1 MNKTT
6 LALVVIAVLAVA
18 SSLYSWYKPQP
29 IITKTEYI
37 RVPEI
42 KETVRIKRVKVP
54 GPERLVTIEKEVVV
68 NKLNLPDWIK
78 NDKDIQVIATAS
90 IEPYEG
96 TTDAVA
102 TMNTRTGEGM
112 IVAKHRSL
120 GLIAFENRKEIG
132 VRYGATI
139 AGPEVDVYAEWQ
151 FLRVGSTHLGLY
163 VGANTHSDARAMVQV
178 GYRF

>member
-1 MNKTT
+1 MMNKGTS
-6 LALVVIAVLAVA
+6 ALIFVAVVAV
-18 SSLYSWYKPQP
+18 SSSIYSWYMPQP
-29 IITKTEYI
+29 VITKTEYV

-42 KETVRIKRVKVP
+42 KETVRIKRVEVLVEKI
-54 GPERLVTIEKEVVV
+54 VTIEKEVVV
-68 NKLNLPDWIK
+68 RELNLPDWIK

-102 TMNTRTGEGM
+102 TMNTQTGEGM

-120 GLIAFENRKEIG
+120 RLIPFENRKEIG

-139 AGPEVDVYAEWQ
+139 AGPEVDVYAQWQ

-163 VGANTHSDARAMVQV
+163 VDANTHSDARAMVQV